1 MTAAASLIQARPA
14 NVSLWP
20 REHGA
25 LFGLLLPLVVA
36 HWTSRPTLAGWLFTL
51 AALSAFFAHEP
62 LLVILGRRGSRARRE
77 QSARAGRWLG
87 GWVAVAT
94 LGAGLG
100 LRSAPG
106 PSLQALALPALGGL
120 LVTAALLRDRE
131 HTLLG
136 ELLVAPTLAACAVP
150 VAVAGGSSYDT
161 ALAVWAVFAV
171 GNMSATWAVHAAMGA
186 RKRNLGGLRRLGP
199 LGAVAAMACLARL
212 QGWFGWRE
220 FVAVAPLLV
229 TSLVL
234 AGWAPHP
241 RHLRRV
247 GWALVGASLTTVV
260 LLGLGL

>member
-1 MTAAASLIQARPA
+1 MHQAASLIQARPA
-14 NVSLWP
+14 NVSFWP

-25 LFGLLLPLVVA
+25 LFGLLLPLLVA

-62 LLVILGRRGSRARRE
+62 LVVILGHRGARARRE

-87 GWVAVAT
+87 GWAALAT

-100 LRSAPG
+100 LLFAPV
-106 PSLQALALPALGGL
+106 PSLVALALPVLGGV
-120 LVTAALLRDRE
+120 LVAAVLVQNRE

-136 ELLVAPTLAACAVP
+136 QLLVAPTLAACAVP
-150 VAVAGGSSYDT
+150 VAVAGGSSHGA
-161 ALAVWAVFAV
+161 ALAVWAVFSV
-171 GNMSATWAVHAAMGA
+171 GNMAATWAVHSAIGA
-186 RKRNLGGLRRLGP
+186 RKQNLGALRRLGP
-199 LGAVAAMACLARL
+199 LGAVVAVACLGRL
-212 QGWFGWRE
+212 GGWVGWRE
-220 FVAVAPLLV
+220 FVAAAPLLV

-247 GWALVGASLTTVV
+247 GWTLVGASLATVA
-260 LLGLGL
+260 LLGLGR